1 MEQLALLPLCGVQA
15 HRAVRTSDRLQH
27 GARALV
33 LQGHD
38 GAGALAV
45 QELTAYGVHV
55 TAQIPPIVSTDK
67 LKSELRHAEMEERV
81 KGWGAR
87 EVITDHAVAAVAS
100 LQEDQYDLVI
110 DTIGGRRIWD
120 ACRRVLHSEGQFTT
134 LVGESSKAVP
144 TINAHF
150 KSNMR
155 SLRRAFVKKEHKAIG
170 YAWVSP
176 AADVDN
182 DGEDIR
188 DSLNVIARLAVD
200 GVLRPWVD
208 SSQVVPFER
217 APTLFSHE
225 VKENTMLSEG
235 RTAVVRI
242 ID

>member
-15 HRAVRTSDRLQH
+15 HRAVRTSDHLQH

-45 QELTAYGVHV
+45 QELKAYGVHV
-55 TAQIPPIVSTDK
+55 TAQIPTIFSTDK
-67 LKSELRHAEMEERV
+67 LKSELKRAETEERV
-81 KGWGAR
+81 KSWGAR
-87 EVITDHAVAAVAS
+87 EVITDSPVAAVNA
-100 LQEDQYDLVI
+100 LPEGEFDLVI
-110 DTIGGRRIWD
+110 DTIGGRPIWD
-120 ACRRVLHSEGQFTT
+120 ACRRILHSEGQFTT

-144 TINAHF
+144 SINAHF

-155 SLRRAFVKKEHKAIG
+155 SLRRAFVKKDNKAIG

-188 DSLNVIARLAVD
+188 DSLNVIGRLAID
-200 GVLRPWVD
+200 GVLRPWVEP
-208 SSQVVPFER
+208 SRIMPFER
-217 APTLFSHE
+217 APTLFSHG
-225 VKENTMLSEG
+225 VKENPMLSEG